1 MRTAVLV
8 LLVLFFT
15 SLRNGDAIPKKTWVR
30 VINILD
36 ADFSLTTRCHSD
48 EDNFGET
55 VLQFKQ
61 AVQWRFRPNI
71 WGTTVFK
78 CYLEWAH
85 GKGEYNV
92 YEWHIYEVCDD
103 DCEWFVRPQGPCL
116 QSKVQPGQENLL
128 SPPSAGD
135 KIEENEEKHEVQ
147 EAAPKTIQK
156 NEATDL
162 NQMKGWFRGKSLT
175 NFLGSRREKK
185 KEDVQLHTA
194 KLDVALSLTQLA
206 AAIANFT
213 TYGDTEAQ
221 EIDDRGTA
229 ELNQAMGVAAAS
241 AAALVTTVWAEAAE
255 SLGAHRD
262 QVASAINS
270 GLAIRTSI
278 DMLALTATTATCLRG
293 DATLRSWVPAETRYP
308 RSQEMLKVGA
318 QICIIMPS
326 GEKEHKWVTIYL
338 KHKELILS
346 FRKKYLGGALTTS
359 KEYKA
364 VNIIEETNEDQGYI
378 FLSLKTNKG
387 IIKLLFE
394 DEKQSS
400 VWISTISQ
408 LLKPTPR

>member
-1 MRTAVLV
+1 MRTPVVV

-15 SLRNGDAIPKKTWVR
+15 SLRNGVAIPKKTWVR
-30 VINILD
+30 VINVLG
-36 ADFSLTTRCHSD
+36 ADSPLTTRCHSN

-55 VLQFKQ
+55 VLQFEQ

-92 YEWHIYEVCDD
+92 YEWHIDEVCDD

-116 QSKVQPGQENLL
+116 QSKVQPGQEVCMPWEPSREARSRRAAFIEQHKSSSSSHTNLL

-135 KIEENEEKHEVQ
+135 KIEENEERHEVQ
-147 EAAPKTIQK
+147 EAAPQTIQK
-156 NEATDL
+156 NGATDL

-175 NFLGSRREKK
+175 DFLRSRREKK
-185 KEDVQLHTA
+185 KEDVRLHTA

-206 AAIANFT
+206 AAIANFA

-278 DMLALTATTATCLRG
+278 DMLALTATAATCNSRLNLARF
-293 DATLRSWVPAETRYP
+293 D
-308 RSQEMLKVGA
+308 LK
-318 QICIIMPS
+318 QCSI
-326 GEKEHKWVTIYL
+326 
-338 KHKELILS
+338 
-346 FRKKYLGGALTTS
+346 
-359 KEYKA
+359 
-364 VNIIEETNEDQGYI
+364 Q
-378 FLSLKTNKG
+378 
-387 IIKLLFE
+387 
-394 DEKQSS
+394 
-400 VWISTISQ
+400 
-408 LLKPTPR
+408 